1 MLYYS
6 LKKFQATVAQTA
18 GAKQSTAAG
27 GKGMEHARYLI
38 LENGQVF
45 KGRPFGAKKQ
55 VTGEI
60 VFTTAMT
67 GYLETLTD
75 PSYYGQM
82 VVQTFPLIGNYGVIP
97 ADFEGEA
104 PELKAY
110 IVRDLCQEPSNFR
123 SEEDLDTFL
132 LSREIPGLR
141 DIDTRALVK
150 IIREYGV
157 MNAIL
162 TDELEAGEAAMEQ
175 VKTYQIQDAVNAVTC
190 KQARTIPAEDAKKTV
205 VLWDFGAKRNI
216 ARELVK
222 RGCNVVCVPA
232 ETTASEILA
241 LNPDGLM
248 LSNGP
253 GDPAENTGIIREL
266 TCVCEA
272 RLPIFGICL
281 GHQLLA
287 LARGGKTMKLKYGH
301 RGANQPV
308 LESETGKVYIT
319 SQNHGYAVCLGE
331 SLPEQ
336 ARASFVNLNDQTC
349 EGIDYLDI
357 PAFSVQF
364 HPEACGGPLDTRFL
378 FDRFIERMNAS
389 TARG

>member
-6 LKKFQATVAQTA
+6 LKKFRALVKQTA
-18 GAKQSTAAG
+18 GAKQRAAAG
-27 GKGMEHARYLI
+27 GKSMEHARYLI

-60 VFTTAMT
+60 VFATAMT

-82 VVQTFPLIGNYGVIP
+82 VVQTFPLIGNYGVIS

-104 PELKAY
+104 PALKAY
-110 IVRDLCQEPSNFR
+110 IVREWCQEPSNFR

-132 LSREIPGLR
+132 LSKEIPGLW

-162 TDELEAGEAAMEQ
+162 TDEPEVGETAMEQ
-175 VKTYQIQDAVNAVTC
+175 VKAYQIEQAVSAVSC
-190 KQARTIPAEDAKKTV
+190 KRAQTIPAEDGKRTV
-205 VLWDFGAKRNI
+205 ALWDFGAKRNI

-232 ETTASEILA
+232 GTTAEEILA

-266 TCVCEA
+266 ARVCEA

-331 SLPEQ
+331 TLPEQ

-378 FDRFIERMNAS
+378 FDRFIERMNAN
-389 TARG
+389 AVRG

>member
-1 MLYYS
+1 
-6 LKKFQATVAQTA
+6 
-18 GAKQSTAAG
+18 
-27 GKGMEHARYLI
+27 MENARYLI

-45 KGRPFGAKKQ
+45 QGRPFGASGQ

-60 VFTTAMT
+60 VFTTSMT

-97 ADFEGEA
+97 ADFEGESPA
-104 PELKAY
+104 LKAY
-110 IVRDLCQEPSNFR
+110 IVRDWCQEPSNFR

-132 LSREIPGLR
+132 LRQNVVGLW

-150 IIREYGV
+150 IIREHGV

-162 TDELEAGEAAMEQ
+162 TDDPAVGEAALQQMRAY
-175 VKTYQIQDAVNAVTC
+175 TIQNAVHSVSCPVAKTS
-190 KQARTIPAEDAKKTV
+190 RAEHGTKTV

-216 ARELVK
+216 SRELLL
-222 RGCNVVCVPA
+222 RGCNVVSVPA
-232 ETTASEILA
+232 QTTAQEILA
-241 LNPDGLM
+241 LQPDGLM

-266 TCVCEA
+266 ARVCEA
-272 RLPIFGICL
+272 KLPIFGICL

-287 LARGGKTMKLKYGH
+287 LARGGQTMKLKYGH

-308 LESETGKVYIT
+308 QECATGKVYIT
-319 SQNHGYAVCLGE
+319 SQNHGYAVCLGD
-331 SLPEQ
+331 SLPKQ
-336 ARASFVNLNDQTC
+336 AQPSFINLNDQTC

-364 HPEACGGPLDTRFL
+364 HPEACGGPLDTRYL
-378 FDRFIERMNAS
+378 FDQFIARMDANGN
-389 TARG
+389 RG

>member
-1 MLYYS
+1 
-6 LKKFQATVAQTA
+6 
-18 GAKQSTAAG
+18 
-27 GKGMEHARYLI
+27 MERARYLI

-45 KGRPFGAKKQ
+45 KGRPFGASGQ

-60 VFTTAMT
+60 VFTTSMT

-104 PELKAY
+104 PALKAY
-110 IVRDLCQEPSNFR
+110 IVRTWCQEPSNFR

-132 LSREIPGLR
+132 LRQNVVGLW

-150 IIREYGV
+150 IIREHGV
-157 MNAIL
+157 MNAIISDDPAL
-162 TDELEAGEAAMEQ
+162 GEQAMQ
-175 VKTYQIQDAVNAVTC
+175 QMRAYTIQNAVNSVSCPLT
-190 KQARTIPAEDAKKTV
+190 KTIHAEHPTKTV

-216 ARELVK
+216 ARELNL
-222 RGCNVVCVPA
+222 RGCDVVHMPA
-232 ETTASEILA
+232 GATAEEILSCK
-241 LNPDGLM
+241 PDGIM

-253 GDPAENTGIIREL
+253 GDPAENTGLIGEL
-266 TCVCEA
+266 SRILEA
-272 RLPIFGICL
+272 NIPVFGICL

-287 LARGGKTMKLKYGH
+287 LAKGGKTMKLKYGH

-308 LESETGKVYIT
+308 LERETGKVYIT
-319 SQNHGYAVCLGE
+319 SQNHGYAVCLDE
-331 SLPEQ
+331 ALPKG
-336 ARASFVNLNDQTC
+336 ACVSFVNLNDQTC

-364 HPEACGGPLDTRFL
+364 HPEACGGPLDTRYL
-378 FDRFIERMNAS
+378 FDRFIDLMDAQRQ
-389 TARG
+389 GK